1 MTVPCLPLPPYPCR
15 KGRGFG
21 SLMGPAPPSK
31 PHPENLVED
40 GVQIPF
46 LHCCLA
52 LALLIREEVAF
63 DVAGAEEVRN
73 EGKGRGPFALPAPC
87 STCSSHSLER
97 VAGLVLRFIGVK
109 SLNSCVSQGYSH
121 FADEET
127 EVKKSDGFGRRARPP
142 KRPSL
147 AGSGTHGSER
157 RRRAAARPWHWITCT
172 RSSAAPGS

>member
-21 SLMGPAPPSK
+21 SLMGPAPSPK

-40 GVQIPF
+40 RVQIPF

-97 VAGLVLRFIGVK
+97 VAGLVPHFIGVK
-109 SLNSCVSQGYSH
+109 SPNACVSQEGYSH

-127 EVKKSDGFGRRARPP
+127 EAKKSGVVGRRARPP
-142 KRPSL
+142 
-147 AGSGTHGSER
+147 
-157 RRRAAARPWHWITCT
+157 
-172 RSSAAPGS
+172 